1 MQKENQT
8 IERAKLLRDSRDS
21 KITEKCEYKNTCE
34 LQKILSENKDLKAKN
49 KELRAKIEE
58 LEMARSWRNS
68 PEMMGK

>member
-1 MQKENQT
+1 MT
-8 IERAKLLRDSRDS
+8 SIELCKMCMEYST
-21 KITEKCEYKNTCE
+21 TEKCEYKNTCE

-58 LEMARSWRNS
+58 LEMERSWRNS